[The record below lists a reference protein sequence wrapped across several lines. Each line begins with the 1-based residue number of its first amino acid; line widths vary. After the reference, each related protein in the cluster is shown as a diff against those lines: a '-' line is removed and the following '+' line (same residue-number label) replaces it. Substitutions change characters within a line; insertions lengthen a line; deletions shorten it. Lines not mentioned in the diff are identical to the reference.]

1 MYIAIGNMITS
12 SSQMNGAAASGGGGS
27 RETKLVFEV
36 TVDAS
41 DLTFKIDTGAGS
53 GFGGTNYNVSWGDGS
68 SDSAQIHDITH
79 TYSSAGTYEI
89 KVDGRFLMNNQSGG
103 AANALKITKFKNW
116 GTAECEFVSLYR
128 MFYKC
133 KNMTWEA
140 TDYPN
145 ISNLGVGGAKHFTET
160 FRECE
165 SILNLDLSNWQNT
178 DNFSTHGNAF
188 LGMDNLESLNVTGW
202 DFSNSTGTNGLFSE
216 IGKLTTNGCLLT
228 APNLNISN
236 SSNTSALLNMFQA
249 AKLATGT
256 DFTNWTLPTVP
267 HSWQTAF
274 YLAKGSAF
282 ATIDL
287 TSWSNKNPSTLFRA
301 FRGVNDPT
309 GNINQTATINL
320 TGIDTSSCI
329 SFRELLKDNRF
340 LTNVIGFSALDSTAT
355 TANSIGSAFSNCA
368 RLGNLNQIP
377 STFWQNVDA
386 GGGTGLGNTF
396 ANVGVSVSGG
406 VNPPNFGTAT
416 FSASQNFTSMFQQA
430 RFNGTIDT
438 SGFRFTSVITTGAQN
453 MFYLSRGIGDIDA
466 SNWGIT
472 SSLTSFRN
480 WTRDSDDIT
489 SINFGTGT
497 STNDFSGVTTFQD
510 FTRLSE
516 VTSIDFPT
524 NADFSSV
531 TNMTNFSFSSQQTM
545 STAQYDNFLVR
556 FDATNSN
563 SGITLSMG
571 SNTFTNGSAAA
582 TARANIIARGNTIT
596 DGGGV

>member
-12 SSQMNGAAASGGGGS
+12 SSQMNGAAASGGGS

-41 DLTFKIDTGAGS
+41 DLTFKIDTGAGA

-79 TYSSAGTYEI
+79 TYPSAGTYEI

-103 AANALKITKFKNW
+103 ITNSLKITKFKNW

-128 MFYKC
+128 MFYRC
-133 KNMTWEA
+133 RNMTYEA

-145 ISNLGVGGAKHFTET
+145 ITNLFSGPGRYLTET

-165 SILNLDLSNWQNT
+165 SIINLDLTNWQNT
-178 DNFSTHGNAF
+178 GNFDNHASAF
-188 LGMDNLESLNVTGW
+188 LGMDNLESLNITGW
-202 DFSNSTGTNGLFSE
+202 DFSNSERTQELFHE
-216 IGKLTTNGCLLT
+216 IGRLTTNGCLLT
-228 APNLNISN
+228 APNLNMSN
-236 SSNTSALLNMFQA
+236 SSNTSALLNIFYQS
-249 AKLATGT
+249 KLVTGS
-256 DFTNWTLPTVP
+256 DFTNWTLPTVA
-267 HSWQTAF
+267 HNWTGAF
-274 YLAKGSAF
+274 YRVKGSGF

-287 TSWSNKNPSTLFRA
+287 TSWSNKNPNNLFRT
-301 FRGVNDPT
+301 FRGFNDST

-320 TGIDTSSCI
+320 TGIDTSSCT
-329 SFRELLKDNRF
+329 SFRELVADNRF
-340 LTNVIGFSALDSTAT
+340 LTNVVGFSALDSTAT
-355 TANSIGSAFSNCA
+355 TGNCIDAAFSNCN
-368 RLGNLNQIP
+368 RLTNINEIP
-377 STFWQNVDA
+377 STFWQNLDFT
-386 GGGTGLGNTF
+386 GGSQGLKNTF
-396 ANVGVSVSGG
+396 TAFGSLVAGFA
-406 VNPPNFGTAT
+406 NPPNFGTAT
-416 FSASQNFTSMFQQA
+416 FSGAQLFNNMFQQA
-430 RFNGTIDT
+430 KFNSTIDT
-438 SGFRFTSVITTGAQN
+438 SAFSFTSVTGVGATN
-453 MFYLSRGIGDIDA
+453 MFYLSVGIGDVDA

-472 SSLTSFRN
+472 SSITSLRN
-480 WTRDSDDIT
+480 FTRDSDNIT
-489 SINFGTGT
+489 AVNFGTGT
-497 STNDFSGVTTFQD
+497 STNDFSGVTTFQE

-531 TNMTNFSFSSQQTM
+531 TNMTNFAHTSQQVM

-563 SGITLSMG
+563 SGITISMG
-571 SNTFTNGSAAA
+571 TNTFTNGSAAA